1 MGLCNWFVLFCT
13 GLNMVRILK
22 INFDIA
28 IFFGLLIAGSRCYFQ
43 LFLCMCCDGIRSRRN
58 LMYCMNIT
66 TCIEVIIYFIQWVV
80 LIKDGTQVCA
90 TDPRIPTFGL
100 NSCNKVQSIIFSAN
114 GVFIVIYMYFCCVTY
129 EHYWRGMKNPVFLL
143 REGKRIKKEQDDKV
157 AKDAADLALA
167 EERKKQLTEA
177 ALKQEAISAQKLAEE
192 REMTLNSIGT
202 DNEKSGYQPL
212 LVDMSQTQP
221 IYGDMNST

>member
-1 MGLCNWFVLFCT
+1 
-13 GLNMVRILK
+13 
-22 INFDIA
+22 
-28 IFFGLLIAGSRCYFQ
+28 
-43 LFLCMCCDGIRSRRN
+43 
-58 LMYCMNIT
+58 
-66 TCIEVIIYFIQWVV
+66 
-80 LIKDGTQVCA
+80 
-90 TDPRIPTFGL
+90 
-100 NSCNKVQSIIFSAN
+100 
-114 GVFIVIYMYFCCVTY
+114 
-129 EHYWRGMKNPVFLL
+129 MKNPVFLL